1 MQNTITFLKMR
12 TLYLFILSIITFSL
26 FGQNQTKST
35 GFIENK
41 GQIIDQK
48 GKENKAVHF
57 LLNTSGL
64 NVQLRSTGFSY
75 DVYETEKIPLTKK
88 DKELRS
94 SNSSLDNG
102 TKIPDYSL
110 KYNFHRIDIDFL
122 NSNKNVKLIPE
133 EKSTDYDNY
142 YNVVHAPNGITNVH
156 KFQKITYQ
164 NIYNNIDVVFFIPK
178 DATKVVEYNF
188 IVKPGGKVSDIQLK
202 FNGAKTDLADN
213 KIKMNLRFGQMEET
227 LPMSWIENGSSKQ
240 EISVNYKKI
249 KKNVYGFEG
258 ELNNS
263 NKTIVIDPVPVRLWG
278 TLYGDKTNNYYS
290 LGTVSNTLD
299 SYGNFY
305 MSGSTSASNSSFA
318 TTGAHQ
324 NSIPT
329 SQYLC
334 TNGIIVKFD
343 TNGTRLW
350 GTYYGGINY
359 NDIRGIKADSQN
371 NIVITG
377 QTQSPINISTVG
389 SHQENYQANR
399 DAYIV
404 KFNESGMRIWGTY
417 FGGNN
422 DDFAFGLDID
432 NLNNIYI
439 VGGTSS
445 VSGIAYNS
453 NFQSQLFQSTS
464 SYGDAFIAKFDST
477 GTIIWSTYAGGE
489 SFESFNAIVVKDD
502 HVVTVGHTRSETNI
516 ATSGVFQQTKYPNGQ
531 IDGVIY
537 KFSNNGNRLWSSY
550 YGGDNIEEI
559 LSVEIDDEDNI
570 YIGGQTASSSNMTT
584 TGSFQ
589 FSSQELYKGFF
600 AKLSNNGARLWGS
613 YLNDLNVYS
622 IIYKNN
628 AIYLGA
634 TGRSSNQNLT
644 NSCSFNR
651 NLNGRGL
658 GYIGKFSKNCNFIWG
673 SFLGGNAING
683 GFVIDYATK
692 LAIDNTSNI
701 YVSGITS
708 SNNLISDSSSH
719 QQNMQGL
726 LNYYTMKFLETSP
739 NVINVSSNSPAC
751 VGGTINLT
759 ASGGT
764 NYSWTG
770 PNGFTSTDQNPI
782 ISNATALNSGQ
793 YTCEITG
800 TGGCDNTVSINIV
813 VGDTVAPVPNIATLP
828 QINGDCNT
836 VISNIPTAL
845 DNCAGTITATTT
857 NPLSYQIPGNYT
869 ITWIYDDGNGNSS
882 SQLQSIVISSVQ
894 IPTVSS
900 PQQFCIQENAII
912 NNIQITGQNILW
924 YDTQTSGNLIPTT
937 TVLQNGITYYASQTI
952 NGCESDRVPVTIVI
966 LNTTAPTGNEN
977 QSFCSTA
984 NATLN
989 DIIVNGSNIIWYD
1002 SVSNG
1007 NILPNSTLL
1016 VDNTTYFATQTV
1028 NSCESPTRL
1037 AITISLINTL
1047 NATNYSE
1054 SICDNLNNGT
1064 ETVNLTN
1071 YNSNLIASANNTF
1084 SYYISSNGAENQISS
1099 EEILNPTN
1107 YNLTLGNQIIYVRI
1121 DSPNTCHQ
1129 IVELNLTLFS
1139 KPILNINDV
1148 MPICEE
1154 SSITIS
1160 AGNGFDNY
1168 LWSTNEITPSITVFQ
1183 PGNYSVTVSENHGT
1197 LICSTTKNFSVVNSN
1212 IGTISEI
1219 ITSDWTANE
1228 NTISVLLTTNSNGD
1242 YEYSLNGIDYQ
1253 DSPNFTNL
1261 ENGEYTV
1268 YVRDKN
1274 GCGINS
1280 EEVYLLM
1287 YPKYFTPNNDGHN
1300 DFWKIKFSENEPNLT
1315 VKIFD
1320 RYGKFIK
1327 EINSNSIGWDGTYLG
1342 KKSLSGDYWFVVTR
1356 ENGKEFKGHF
1366 SLIR

>member
-1 MQNTITFLKMR
+1 M
-12 TLYLFILSIITFSL
+12 TFS
-26 FGQNQTKST
+26 QVKNNSI

-48 GKENKAVHF
+48 GKPNIAVKY
-57 LLNTSGL
+57 LLNTNGL
-64 NVQLRSTGFSY
+64 NVQLKEKGFSY
-75 DVYETEKIPLTKK
+75 DVYETKK
-88 DKELRS
+88 HPKKKAKEA
-94 SNSSLDNG
+94 NSFENS
-102 TKIPDYSL
+102 TKISNEPEFETEY
-110 KYNFHRIDIDFL
+110 KFHRIDFTFL
-122 NSNKNVKLIPE
+122 NSNNNSKLIPE
-133 EKSTDYDNY
+133 KKSIDYDNY
-142 YNVVHAPNGITNVH
+142 YNVVHVPNGITNVY
-156 KFQKITYQ
+156 KYQKITYQ
-164 NIYNNIDVVFFIPK
+164 NIYNQIDVVFFIPN
-178 DATKVVEYNF
+178 DSTKVVEYNF
-188 IVKPGGKVSDIQLK
+188 IVKPGGKISDIQLK
-202 FNGAKTDLADN
+202 IDGGKTELVEN
-213 KIKMNLRFGQMEET
+213 KIRMQLRFGEMEET
-227 LPMSWIENGSSKQ
+227 IPMSWIEEGNDKS
-240 EISVNYKKI
+240 EIKINYIKI

-258 ELNNS
+258 DLNFS
-263 NKTIVIDPVPVRLWG
+263 EKTIVIDPVPVRLWG
-278 TLYGDKTNNYYS
+278 TLYGDKTNNHYS
-290 LGTVSNTLD
+290 LGTVNNTID
-299 SYGNFY
+299 SYGNLY

-318 TTGAHQ
+318 TIGAHQ
-324 NSIPT
+324 SSIPT

-453 NFQSQLFQSTS
+453 NFQSQLFQNTS

-489 SFESFNAIVVKDD
+489 SFESFNAVVVKDN
-502 HVVTVGHTRSETNI
+502 HVVAVGYTRSETNI
-516 ATSGVFQQTKYPNGQ
+516 STSGVFQQTKYPNGQ

-570 YIGGQTASSSNMTT
+570 YIGGQTASSLNMTT
-584 TGSFQ
+584 LGSFQ

-600 AKLSNNGARLWGS
+600 AKLSTIGVRLWGS

-644 NSCSFNR
+644 NPCSFNR
-651 NLNGRGL
+651 NINGVGL

-692 LAIDNTSNI
+692 LSIDNTNNI

-719 QQNMQGL
+719 QQNMLGL
-726 LNYYTMKFLETSP
+726 LNYYSMKFLETSP
-739 NVINVSSNSPAC
+739 NLINVSSNSPAC
-751 VGGTINLT
+751 VGGTITLT

-782 ISNATALNSGQ
+782 IPNANASHSGQ
-793 YTCEITG
+793 YSCSITG
-800 TGGCDNTVSINIV
+800 TGGCDNTVSLNVV
-813 VGDTVAPVPNIATLP
+813 VGDSQAPIPTITNLP
-828 QINGDCNT
+828 IITGDCNT
-836 VISNIPTAL
+836 VISTIPTAL
-845 DNCAGTITATTT
+845 DNCAGTIIATTT
-857 NPLSYQIPGNYT
+857 NPLTYSIPGNYI
-869 ITWIYDDGNGNSS
+869 ITWNYNDGNGNTS
-882 SQLQSIVISSVQ
+882 SQTQNITISSVVL
-894 IPTVSS
+894 PTLTS
-900 PQQFCIQENAII
+900 PQQFCIQQNATL
-912 NNIQITGQNILW
+912 NNIVISGQNIKW
-924 YDTQTSGNLIPTT
+924 YDAATGGNLLPNTT
-937 TVLQNGITYYASQTI
+937 PLQNGTNYYASQTINGCESARVPVLVTIQNTPAPTGNSNQSFCSTENATLNNIIIAGTDIIWYNSLTGNTVLPSSTLLQNGVTYYASQTI
-952 NGCESDRVPVTIVI
+952 NGCEST
-966 LNTTAPTGNEN
+966 
-977 QSFCSTA
+977 
-984 NATLN
+984 
-989 DIIVNGSNIIWYD
+989 
-1002 SVSNG
+1002 
-1007 NILPNSTLL
+1007 
-1016 VDNTTYFATQTV
+1016 
-1028 NSCESPTRL
+1028 TRL
-1037 AITISLINTL
+1037 AVSIQLINTL
-1047 NATNYSE
+1047 NANNYSE
-1054 SICDNLNNGT
+1054 TLCDDLNNGI
-1064 ETVNLTN
+1064 ETVNLSN
-1071 YNSNLIASANNTF
+1071 YNSFLISSIGNTF
-1084 SYYISSNGAENQISS
+1084 KYYYSLNGAQNQLTSDEVQNNS
-1099 EEILNPTN
+1099 N
-1107 YNLTLGNQIIYVRI
+1107 YNLSLGNNLFFVRI
-1121 DSPNTCHQ
+1121 ESPNTCFQ
-1129 IVELNLTLFS
+1129 IVTLNLTLVS
-1139 KPILNINDV
+1139 KPFVNINDV
-1148 MPICEE
+1148 MPICEG
-1154 SSITIS
+1154 SSITVD
-1160 AGNGFDNY
+1160 AGFGYANY
-1168 LWSTNEITPSITVFQ
+1168 NWSTNETSSSIIISQ
-1183 PGNYSVTVSENHGT
+1183 PGNYSITVSENHGA
-1197 LICSTTKNFSVVNSN
+1197 LVCSTTKNFTVINSN

-1219 ITSDWTANE
+1219 ITSDWTQNE
-1228 NTISVLLTTNSNGD
+1228 NTISVLLSSNSDGS

-1253 DSPNFTNL
+1253 DNNTFYGL

-1268 YVRDKN
+1268 FIRDKN
-1274 GCGINS
+1274 GCGVSS
-1280 EEVYLLM
+1280 EDVYLLM
-1287 YPKYFTPNNDGHN
+1287 YPKYFTPNGDGYNDY
-1300 DFWKIKFSENEPNLT
+1300 WRIKFSENEPNLMVT
-1315 VKIFD
+1315 IFD
-1320 RYGKFIK
+1320 RYGKLMTQFD
-1327 EINSNSIGWDGTYLG
+1327 SSSIGWNGTYQDNLMP
-1342 KKSLSGDYWFVVTR
+1342 STDYWFVVKR

-1366 SLIR
+1366 SLKR

>member
-1 MQNTITFLKMR
+1 MKLLYVLLFLVSTVTVFTQKQ
-12 TLYLFILSIITFSL
+12 TTSI
-26 FGQNQTKST
+26 

-48 GKENKAVHF
+48 GKENSKVKY
-57 LLNTSGL
+57 LLNTNGL
-64 NVQLRSTGFSY
+64 NVQLRANGFSY
-75 DVYETEKIPLTKK
+75 DVYETKKIPLTKK
-88 DKELRS
+88 DKELYTS
-94 SNSSLDNG
+94 DPNFDNG
-102 TKIPDYSL
+102 VKSPDYSL

-122 NSNKNVKLIPE
+122 NSNKNSKLISE
-133 EKSTDYDNY
+133 EKSSDYDNY
-142 YNVVHAPNGITNVH
+142 YNVAHAPNGITNVH
-156 KFQKITYQ
+156 KYQKITYQ

-178 DATKVVEYNF
+178 DSTKVVEYNF

-202 FNGAKTDLADN
+202 FNGGKTELVDN
-213 KIKMNLRFGQMEET
+213 KIKMNLRFGAMEET
-227 LPMSWIENGSSKQ
+227 LPLSWIENGSSKK
-240 EISVNYKKI
+240 EISVNYKRI

-258 ELNNS
+258 EVNHS
-263 NKTIVIDPVPVRLWG
+263 NKIIVIDPVPVRLWG
-278 TLYGDKTNNYYS
+278 TLYGDKTNNHYS
-290 LGTVSNTLD
+290 LGTVNNTID
-299 SYGNFY
+299 SYGNLY

-404 KFNESGMRIWGTY
+404 KFNESGVRIWGTY

-422 DDFAFGLDID
+422 DDFALDLDID

-453 NFQSQLFQSTS
+453 NFQSQLFQSSS

-489 SFESFNAIVVKDD
+489 SFESFNAVVIKDD
-502 HVVTVGHTRSETNI
+502 HVVAVGYTRSETNI

-531 IDGVIY
+531 IDGIIY

-550 YGGDNIEEI
+550 YGGDNIEDI

-589 FSSQELYKGFF
+589 FSSQELYNGFF
-600 AKLSNNGARLWGS
+600 AKLSSTGVRLWGS

-628 AIYLGA
+628 SIYLGA
-634 TGRSSNQNLT
+634 TGSSSNQNLT

-651 NLNGRGL
+651 NLYGESL

-673 SFLGGNAING
+673 SFLGGDAMNG
-683 GFVIDYATK
+683 GYVIDSATK
-692 LAIDNTSNI
+692 LSIDNNNNI

-719 QQNMQGL
+719 QQNMLGL
-726 LNYYTMKFLETSP
+726 LNYYSMKFLETSP
-739 NVINVSSNSPAC
+739 NVINVSSNSPVC

-759 ASGGT
+759 ASGG
-764 NYSWTG
+764 NSYAWTG

-782 ISNATALNSGQ
+782 IPNVTSLNNGQ
-793 YTCEITG
+793 YSCTITG
-800 TGGCDNTVSINIV
+800 TGGCDDTVTIDII
-813 VGDTVAPVPNIATLP
+813 VGDSEAPIPTITNLP
-828 QINGDCNT
+828 TISGDCNT
-836 VISNIPTAL
+836 TIAIPTAN
-845 DNCAGTITATTT
+845 DNCTGIINATTT
-857 NPLSYQIPGNYT
+857 DPINYTTAGNYT
-869 ITWIYDDGNGNSS
+869 ITWLYNDGNGNTSN
-882 SQLQSIVISSVQ
+882 QTQNVVIIAVPLP
-894 IPTVSS
+894 IINS
-900 PQQFCIQENAII
+900 PQQFCIQDNATI
-912 NNIQITGQNILW
+912 NDIQITGQNITW
-924 YDTQTSGNLIPTT
+924 YDAQTAG
-937 TVLQNGITYYASQTI
+937 TVLLTSTLLQNGVTYYASQTI
-952 NGCESDRVPVTIVI
+952 NGCESERVPVSVT
-966 LNTTAPTGNEN
+966 LQNTAAPTGNVN

-989 DIIVNGSNIIWYD
+989 EIIIAGSSITWYENL
-1002 SVSNG
+1002 NG
-1007 NILPNSTLL
+1007 NSVLPNTTTL
-1016 VDNTTYFATQTV
+1016 VDGTTYYATQTI
-1028 NSCESPTRL
+1028 NSCESINRL

-1047 NATNYSE
+1047 NATDYSE
-1054 SICDNLNNGT
+1054 SLCDDLNNGF
-1064 ETVNLTN
+1064 EIINLTN
-1071 YNSNLIASANNTF
+1071 YNTNLITSTGNTF
-1084 SYYISSNGAENQISS
+1084 SYYNSLNGAENLITSDK
-1099 EEILNPTN
+1099 ITNPTN
-1107 YNLTLGNQIIYVRI
+1107 YNLSLGNHIIYVRI

-1129 IVELNLTLFS
+1129 VVTLDFTLYS
-1139 KPILNINDV
+1139 KPFLNINDI
-1148 MPICEE
+1148 MPICEGA
-1154 SSITIS
+1154 SITIS
-1160 AGNGFDNY
+1160 AGNGFDDY
-1168 LWSTNEITPSITVFQ
+1168 LWSTGEITSSITVFQ
-1183 PGNYSVTVSENHGT
+1183 SGNYSVTVSENHGS
-1197 LICSTTKNFSVVNSN
+1197 LVCSSTKNFSVVNSN
-1212 IGTISEI
+1212 IGTITQI
-1219 ITSDWTANE
+1219 ISSDWTANE
-1228 NTISVLLTTNSNGD
+1228 NTISVLLSSNSDGN
-1242 YEYSLNGIDYQ
+1242 YEYSLDGITYQNSPIFNGL
-1253 DSPNFTNL
+1253 P
-1261 ENGEYTV
+1261 NGEYTV
-1268 YVRDKN
+1268 YVNDKN
-1274 GCGINS
+1274 GCG
-1280 EEVYLLM
+1280 EVKEDVYLLM
-1287 YPKYFTPNNDGHN
+1287 YPKFFTPNGDGYN
-1300 DFWKIKFSENEPNLT
+1300 DFWKIKFSENEPHLT
-1315 VKIFD
+1315 VTIFD

-1327 EINSNSIGWDGTYLG
+1327 QFGSSSQGWDGNYLG
-1342 KKSLSGDYWFVVTR
+1342 EQLPSTDYWFLVTR

-1366 SLIR
+1366 TLKR